1 MENVVLSCIE
11 SRVENNRSLY
21 GRFQLGPF
29 DRGQG
34 ITVANAMRRT
44 LLAEL
49 SGLAI
54 VCVEI
59 QGVSHEYS
67 NIKGIRESVLDILLN
82 LKQIVFVSD
91 KKSNQPEIGFIKM
104 QGPGTVKAG
113 DLKLP
118 PFLKCVDP
126 DQYIATLSDNGR
138 LELKCMVCKG
148 KNFLVQT
155 SFELIEKAFQ
165 VHFHRN
171 KKTGYT
177 EFFNFSNQVS
187 KTGFSQ
193 IPIKFEKNKIKPKTK
208 TAIYIDEENINKAK
222 ISKEFISHKIDFQKF
237 EKNILN
243 QKQKTNT
250 LQSIRHVFSKSNLR
264 KQTSTNILLIDA
276 VFMPVTKVNFSI
288 QNIDSFSKEKDSTL
302 EKKFTKNYLH
312 EKIILE
318 VWTNG
323 SIHPHNAIHQAAEE
337 LVTMFLP
344 FQKLYSY
351 KKINLFV
358 QPTILNKPISH
369 TSSLLHSSH
378 NSSIYI
384 KTGSSLE
391 KSKNNTNLI
400 PTLNRIY
407 RPWKTKLKNSIN

>member
-82 LKQIVFVSD
+82 LKQIVFISD

-165 VHFHRN
+165 VHFHPN
-171 KKTGYT
+171 KKTEST
-177 EFFNFSNQVS
+177 EFSNFSNQVS

-193 IPIKFEKNKIKPKTK
+193 IPIKFEKNQIKPETK
-208 TAIYIDEENINKAK
+208 TSIYIDEENINKAK

-243 QKQKTNT
+243 HKQKTNT

-276 VFMPVTKVNFSI
+276 VFMPVIKVNFSI

-302 EKKFTKNYLH
+302 ENKFTKNYLH

-323 SIHPHNAIHQAAEE
+323 SIHPYNAIHQAAEE
-337 LVTMFLP
+337 LITMFVP
-344 FQKLYSY
+344 FQKIYSY
-351 KKINLFV
+351 KKTNLFV
-358 QPTILNKPISH
+358 QPTVLNKPISY
-369 TSSLLHSSH
+369 TSSLPHSSH
-378 NSSIYI
+378 NASIYI
-384 KTGSSLE
+384 KTESSLE
-391 KSKNNTNLI
+391 KSKNNINLI